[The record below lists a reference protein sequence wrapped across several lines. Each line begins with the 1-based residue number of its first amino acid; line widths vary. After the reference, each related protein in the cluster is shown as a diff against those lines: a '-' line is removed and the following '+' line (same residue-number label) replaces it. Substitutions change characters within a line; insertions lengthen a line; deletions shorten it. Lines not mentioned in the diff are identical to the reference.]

1 MSPRA
6 AWGLAAALA
15 AAACVVTAVTPR
27 THLVYSVAAV
37 EMPFV
42 VPMRM
47 GEQAVGRTFAVTPE
61 AVRVAEAVE
70 TDGGRLDGTWVVVD
84 VVLDAT
90 GAEPGARLEQ
100 VELELGGATYTPSDR
115 VDGTA
120 EDATLRAGL
129 PVRGSLVFEVPA
141 GAAHGSA
148 RLTLGP
154 SVDVRLDDQLV
165 LDLDLDAPPAA
176 VEVVEA
182 WGWAS

>member
-1 MSPRA
+1 
-6 AWGLAAALA
+6 
-15 AAACVVTAVTPR
+15 
-27 THLVYSVAAV
+27 
-37 EMPFV
+37 MPFV
-42 VPMRM
+42 GPVGM

-70 TDGGRLDGTWVVVD
+70 TDGGLDGARLPGTWVIVD

-165 LDLDLDAPPAA
+165 LDLDLDAPPSA